1 MFSALY
7 DDISETYVRLIM
19 GDVYTL
25 TSTIDTDQAHKPQ
38 YQFRFNLFKKNVES
52 FESLFSKTSTVVN
65 PYRYDDFRNDLAK
78 FISTI
83 DQDLKKSHIERNDVN
98 YLRKQ
103 FESLRNDVEDL

>member
-25 TSTIDTDQAHKPQ
+25 ASTIDTDQAHKPQ

-52 FESLFSKTSTVVN
+52 FESLF
-65 PYRYDDFRNDLAK
+65 F
-78 FISTI
+78 
-83 DQDLKKSHIERNDVN
+83 
-98 YLRKQ
+98 
-103 FESLRNDVEDL
+103 